1 MLPCRNGSHLYTG
14 RQTCLSQRPGS
25 GTSERCNSGST
36 DPAKLKVSGDF
47 MSLYQA
53 YLEQIEGRK
62 EQGLKPK
69 PIDDGSLVAEL
80 IAQIKDA
87 DHAHRADSLNFLI
100 YNTLPGTTSAAG
112 VKAAFLKEIIL
123 GEAVVA
129 EITPAFAFELLSHMK
144 GGPSVEVLLDL
155 ALGDDAAIASDA
167 AEILK
172 TQVFLYEADTNRLK
186 AAFEAGSA
194 IARDIIE
201 SYAEAEFFTKLPEIE
216 DEIKVVTYIAAE
228 GDISTDLLSPGNQA
242 HSRSDRELHGKCMI
256 SEQAQDEIRKLQAQ
270 HPDKQ
275 VMLIAEKGT
284 MGVGSSRMSGVN
296 NVALWTGR
304 QASPYVPFVNVAPI
318 VAGTNGISPIF
329 LTTVGVTGGIGIDL
343 KNWVKKLDA
352 DGNPILNNDDNPILE
367 QKYSVETGTIL
378 TINTKD
384 KMLLD
389 EDGGEALVDVSSSFT
404 PQKLEFMKAGGS
416 YAIVFG
422 KMLQTFACE
431 TLGVELKSAYAPSKE
446 VSVEGQGLTAV
457 EKIFN
462 ANAVGVA
469 PGTVL
474 HAGSDARVRVNIV
487 GSQDTTGL
495 MTAQE
500 LEAMAATVISPTVD
514 GAYQSGCHT
523 ASVWDIKAQEN
534 TPRLMKFMHD
544 FGLITG
550 RDPKDV
556 YHPMTDVIHKVLND
570 ITVDDWAIIIGGDSH
585 TRMSKGVAFGADS
598 GTVALAL
605 ATGEAT
611 MPIPESVKVTFK
623 GSMADHMDFRDVVHA
638 TQTQMLKQFGDNVFQ
653 GRIIEVHIGTLLADQ
668 AFTFTDWTAEMKA
681 KASICISE
689 DATLI
694 ESLEIAKHRIQ
705 IMIDKGMENDNRML
719 QGLIDIADQ
728 RIAQIRSGEKPALAP
743 DANASYFAE
752 VVVDLD
758 QIVEPMI
765 ADPDV
770 NNADVSKRYT
780 HDTIRPISFY
790 GADKKVDLGFVGS
803 CMVHKGDVKIV
814 AQMLRN
820 LEKSSGKV
828 EFNAPL
834 VVAAPTYNII
844 DELKA
849 EGDWDILQKYSGFEF
864 DDSKPKTSARTEYEN
879 ILYLERPG
887 CNLCMGNQE
896 KAAKGDTVL
905 ATSTRLFKGRVV
917 EDAGDKKGESLLAST
932 PVVVLSAI
940 LGRTP
945 TLDEYKTAVDGID
958 LTKFAPPLAKPGTTQ
973 SAHF

>member
-1 MLPCRNGSHLYTG
+1 MDLYTEY
-14 RQTCLSQRPGS
+14 RT
-25 GTSERCNSGST
+25 E
-36 DPAKLKVSGDF
+36 
-47 MSLYQA
+47 
-53 YLEQIEGRK
+53 IESRK
-62 EQGLKPK
+62 EQGLSPK
-69 PIDDGSLVAEL
+69 PIDDAALTGEIIS
-80 IAQIKDA
+80 IIRDT
-87 DHAHRADSLNFLI
+87 DHPHRDEALNFFI

-112 VKAAFLKEIIL
+112 VKAKFLKEIVL
-123 GEAVVA
+123 GEAQVD
-129 EITPAFAFELLSHMK
+129 EISATFALELLSHMK

-155 ALGDDAAIASDA
+155 ALGDDADIAAQA
-167 AEILK
+167 AEVLK
-172 TQVFLYEADTNRLK
+172 TQVFLYEADTDRLK
-186 AAFEAGSA
+186 AAFDAGNA
-194 IARDIIE
+194 VAKDVLE
-201 SYAEAEFFTKLPEIE
+201 SYADAEFFTKLPDIDE
-216 DEIKVVTYIAAE
+216 EIKVVTYIAGE

-256 SEQAQDEIRKLQAQ
+256 SERAQNEIQALKLQ
-270 HPDKQ
+270 HPDKR

-296 NVALWTGR
+296 NVALWTGK
-304 QASPYVPFVNVAPI
+304 QASPYVPFVNFAPV

-329 LTTVGVTGGIGIDL
+329 LTTVGVTGGIGVDL
-343 KNWVKKLDA
+343 KNWVKKLDE
-352 DGNPILNNDDNPILE
+352 DGKPILNNDGNAILE
-367 QKYSVETGTIL
+367 QRYSVETGTVL
-378 TINTKD
+378 KINTKEKKLYSAD
-384 KMLLD
+384 GD
-389 EDGGEALVDVSSSFT
+389 EELVDMSDSFT
-404 PQKLEFMKAGGS
+404 PQKVEFMKAGGS

-422 KMLQTFACE
+422 KKLQTFACE
-431 TLGVELKSAYAPSKE
+431 ALGVELKSAFAPSKE
-446 VSVEGQGLTAV
+446 ISHEGQGLTAV

-462 ANAVGVA
+462 ANARGTT
-469 PGTVL
+469 PGKVL
-474 HAGSDARVRVNIV
+474 HAGSDVRVKVNIV

-495 MTAQE
+495 MTSQE
-500 LEAMAATVISPTVD
+500 LEAMAATILSPSVD

-523 ASVWDIKAQEN
+523 ASVWDLKAQAN
-534 TPRLMKFMHD
+534 TPRLMAFMNK
-544 FGLITG
+544 FGLVTA
-550 RDPKDV
+550 RDPKGE
-556 YHPMTDVIHKVLND
+556 YHSMTDVIHKVLND

-605 ATGEAT
+605 ATGEAS

-623 GSMADHMDFRDVVHA
+623 GKMADHMDFRDVVHA
-638 TQTQMLKQFGDNVFQ
+638 TQAQMLAQHGDNVFQ

-689 DATLI
+689 DETLI
-694 ESLEIAKHRIQ
+694 ESLEIAKSRIQ
-705 IMIDKGMENDNRML
+705 IMIDKGMEHENGML
-719 QGLIDIADQ
+719 QKLISIADA

-743 DANASYFAE
+743 DDNAQYFAE

-758 QIVEPMI
+758 AIVEPMI

-770 NNADVSKRYT
+770 KNADISKRYT
-780 HDTIRPISFY
+780 HDTIRPISHY
-790 GADKKVDLGFVGS
+790 RAEKKVDLGFVGS

-820 LEKSSGKV
+820 LEAKYDKV

-844 DELKA
+844 DELKE
-849 EGDWDILQKYSGFEF
+849 EGDWAVLQKYSGFEF
-864 DDSKPKTSARTEYEN
+864 DDAAPKSTARTEYEN

-917 EDAGDKKGESLLAST
+917 EDAEDKAGESLLAST

-945 TLDEYKTAVDGID
+945 TLEEYKTAVEGID
-958 LTKFAPPLAKPGTTQ
+958 LTKFAPPLQRPLATQ